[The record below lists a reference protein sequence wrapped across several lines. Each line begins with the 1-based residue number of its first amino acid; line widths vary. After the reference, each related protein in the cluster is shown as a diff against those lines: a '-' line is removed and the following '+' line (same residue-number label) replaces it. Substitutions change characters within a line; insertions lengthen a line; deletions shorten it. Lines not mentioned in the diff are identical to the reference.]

1 MDCNGCSQV
10 EVVSVPGNNKI
21 YTIVYMNGVNN
32 DGMTNLNTCL
42 QLKNDD
48 AGIAGNPSFS
58 IRLDDNTIVYE
69 ILSRLPVKSLMRFK
83 CVSKYWLYL
92 IEEDSYFIDLHLTRS
107 QARPSL
113 AYVIPLVVKDRR
125 YPEIRYKGHDE
136 VFLTADL
143 SLEGTG
149 RADIHTMRKTN
160 MFCCDIILRPING
173 LMCFVDTHKYAV
185 CIYNISTREASPWIQ
200 STLLLD
206 EKKEHKVL
214 CLWYISVGSSPE
226 EASDDGEEASDDG
239 DDIEV
244 CEILTLGSG
253 TWRRIHEVPPYFLTD
268 NLPCVP
274 VNGSIYWCTE
284 MFTSP
289 HIWRGRPACIVAFDV
304 GIEKFRVIQI
314 PDFIR
319 DQPLDPDIF
328 FNHFVRLVELDGR
341 VGIIRRISAFIAKL
355 WIFDDHCPG
364 NEKISKTTSGE
375 IWIEET
381 ITLPFPWTRTLSLN
395 VYAVVG
401 TYQIILQ
408 TYQGAYRHMN
418 NVSLHSY
425 HWRKKTFKEI
435 NTSGAPASFPDA
447 CPIKMFT
454 TFVES
459 LVPVQRKRKNNTS
472 LNNEE

>member
-1 MDCNGCSQV
+1 MEDRTRGIGGY
-10 EVVSVPGNNKI
+10 E
-21 YTIVYMNGVNN
+21 N
-32 DGMTNLNTCL
+32 DTSNPITNLVL
-42 QLKNDD
+42 DGGYEND
-48 AGIAGNPSFS
+48 F
-58 IRLDDNTIVYE
+58 IVCE

-107 QARPSL
+107 KARPSL
-113 AYVIPLVVKDRR
+113 AYVIPLVVKDRQ

-160 MFCCDIILRPING
+160 MFSCDIILRPING

-185 CIYNISTREASPWIQ
+185 SIYNISTREASPWIQ

-206 EKKEHKVL
+206 EKEKHPEINTRGVYITSYKFGFDPTTKEHKVL
-214 CLWYISVGSSPE
+214 CTWYIPVGSSLE
-226 EASDDGEEASDDG
+226 EANDDGGEEANDDG

-289 HIWRGRPACIVAFDV
+289 HIWRGCPACIVAFDV

-319 DQPLDPDIF
+319 NQPLDPDIF

-341 VGIIRRISAFIAKL
+341 VGIVRRISAFIAKL
-355 WIFDDHCPG
+355 WIFDDHCHG
-364 NEKISKTTSGE
+364 NEKVSKTTCGE
-375 IWIEET
+375 IWIEEI

-425 HWRKKTFKEI
+425 HWKERTFQEI
-435 NTSGAPASFPDA
+435 KTSGAPASLPDA
-447 CPIKMFT
+447 CSIKMFT
-454 TFVES
+454 PFVES
-459 LVPVQRKRKNNTS
+459 LVPVQRKRKNNTT